1 MLEKRKTSRPN
12 VVWRGAIKIGEGKIV
27 AAKVINVSESGLM
40 FECMLPVELQKEYEF
55 MMEVPGIHQ
64 AAEAHQVRCR
74 VKILHTILSEGIYR
88 IGARFAELSNL
99 HHDLIAAQV
108 SILRKA

>member
-1 MLEKRKTSRPN
+1 MEKRKASRLN
-12 VVWRGAIKIGEGKIV
+12 VVWRGAIKVGEAKIV
-27 AAKVINVSESGLM
+27 AAKVINLSESGIM
-40 FECMLPVELQKEYEF
+40 FECMMPVELQKEYEF

-64 AAEAHQVRCR
+64 AADAHRVRCR

-88 IGARFAELSNL
+88 IGVKFAELSDL
-99 HHDLIAAQV
+99 HRDLIAAQV